1 MPAETPIKPE
11 DMLMQPA
18 YVYHT
23 NMVGYPTYAIG
34 GTISHLASRI
44 NWGGNSGESAH
55 MTNDS
60 AMIAHNPFRS
70 NKQFIKL
77 EQSFRS
83 QLEKHAATFE
93 GQNKYA
99 LQEKM
104 KLSADALLSCSP
116 DKVSLEIT
124 WDGSI
129 FYKVIKNDVSIHFEH
144 FLINEFDSTDE
155 AIMTI
160 YKKTQQMLN
169 YGGSLANAVAE
180 LAKFFV
186 SNKIAVPELV

>member
-18 YVYHT
+18 YVYYT

-44 NWGGNSGESAH
+44 HWGGNSGESAH
-55 MTNDS
+55 MTNES
-60 AMIAHNPFRS
+60 VMIAHNPFRS

-77 EQSFRS
+77 ERSFLS
-83 QLEKHAATFE
+83 QLEKHAAIFKD
-93 GQNKYA
+93 QNKYA

-104 KLSADALLSCSP
+104 KLSADALLNCSP

-124 WDGSI
+124 WEGSI
-129 FYKVIKNDVSIHFEH
+129 FYKIIRNDISIHFEH
-144 FLINEFDSTDE
+144 FLIDEFNSTDE
-155 AIMTI
+155 AITTI
-160 YKKTQQMLN
+160 YKGNQQVLD
-169 YGGSLANAVAE
+169 YGGTLADAISEVS
-180 LAKFFV
+180 KFFT